1 MSVPFGDVAGP
12 VSFDECAPAAGV
24 STEMPSSAAST
35 AAASSSA
42 RSQRGAAA
50 RTSLQS
56 ELFIERRAE
65 ISGSLVCAGE

>member
-1 MSVPFGDVAGP
+1 
-12 VSFDECAPAAGV
+12 
-24 STEMPSSAAST
+24 MPSSAART

-50 RTSLQS
+50 RTNLQS

-65 ISGSLVCAGE
+65 ISGSLVCARSCAGE

>member
-1 MSVPFGDVAGP
+1 MKALFG
-12 VSFDECAPAAGV
+12 
-24 STEMPSSAAST
+24 PSSAAST

-50 RTSLQS
+50 RTNLQS

-65 ISGSLVCAGE
+65 ISGSLVCARSCAGE